1 MKGNKQIF
9 SKYKADRVK
18 GYKKLL
24 KSQDKYYDPPK
35 DIIKDIMEAME
46 AQSFIVTKE
55 QVTAYLRASY
65 AAHDRKFYMQHSK

>member
-24 KSQDKYYDPPK
+24 KSQGKYYDPPK

-65 AAHDRKFYMQHSK
+65 AAHDRKFYMRHSK